1 MRTPSFGVR
10 CVSSTSGVLP
20 TSSSSE
26 VAVMLGTAAGHRGQ
40 QDHRRV
46 VRDGC
51 VESLRQRAHVLA
63 LEVHVDERRDVAVLD
78 ELVRKTGI
86 TRDEIVNHRA
96 HGLAARVDLALAAD
110 LRAERG
116 WEANRGH
123 ACARGP
129 AQNWT

>member
-20 TSSSSE
+20 TSSSSD

-40 QDHRRV
+40 EDHRRV

-51 VESLRQRAHVLA
+51 VESLREGPHVLT
-63 LEVHVDERRDVAVLD
+63 LEVHVDERCDVAVLD

-86 TRDEIVNHRA
+86 ACDEIVDHGA
-96 HGLAARVDLALAAD
+96 HGVAARVDLAFAAD
-110 LRAERG
+110 LRAECG
-116 WEANRGH
+116 
-123 ACARGP
+123 
-129 AQNWT
+129 